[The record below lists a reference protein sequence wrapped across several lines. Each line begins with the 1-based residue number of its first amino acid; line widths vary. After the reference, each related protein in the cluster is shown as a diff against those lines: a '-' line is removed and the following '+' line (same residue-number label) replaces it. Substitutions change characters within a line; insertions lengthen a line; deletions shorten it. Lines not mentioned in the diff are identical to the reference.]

1 MFCAFGLVF
10 SGYVRVFSR
19 FHVLHAPNSFSA
31 VSTASGPVFMFCVP
45 EYIFGG
51 TDGFGSRF
59 HVLSSRTH
67 FRRYCGRP
75 LRFSC
80 FALPDMFLAVKRA
93 SDPVFIFCAP
103 ELIFG
108 GPKGV
113 GSRYHFLRCQTRFQ
127 RYCECPVHFS
137 CFARPDSFLAVRR
150 ASSPVFMFCA
160 PRHVFDG
167 AEGVRSRFPV
177 LHSWTFFR
185 GTEGVSSHFNV
196 VRCRTHFRRYR
207 GRRLLFLCFA
217 RSDSFSTVTKASG
230 PVFILCAPEHVFGCV
245 EGVESYFHVLRSRTR
260 FRRCRGHRV
269 PFSYFAL
276 ADSFSSV
283 PRASAPVIM
292 ICAVGLISA
301 VTRASVPVLMF

>member
-1 MFCAFGLVF
+1 VRVGSRLHVLRVRTHFRLYRRCRLPFSCFSLPDTFSAMWRASSPGFMFCAFGLVF

-45 EYIFGG
+45 EYIFGD

-113 GSRYHFLRCQTRFQ
+113 GSRTHFC
-127 RYCECPVHFS
+127 
-137 CFARPDSFLAVRR
+137 AIGII
-150 ASSPVFMFCA
+150 ASIAISPV
-160 PRHVFDG
+160 
-167 AEGVRSRFPV
+167 
-177 LHSWTFFR
+177 
-185 GTEGVSSHFNV
+185 
-196 VRCRTHFRRYR
+196 
-207 GRRLLFLCFA
+207 
-217 RSDSFSTVTKASG
+217 
-230 PVFILCAPEHVFGCV
+230 
-245 EGVESYFHVLRSRTR
+245 
-260 FRRCRGHRV
+260 
-269 PFSYFAL
+269 
-276 ADSFSSV
+276 
-283 PRASAPVIM
+283 
-292 ICAVGLISA
+292 
-301 VTRASVPVLMF
+301 